1 MRNIVLS
8 VLNGPI
14 RPKPSHLAIFVI
26 VLLVLIFFPG
36 LGRFSEKIC
45 SRRKR
50 TCQWLPAWLLL
61 PSPDSTLGQKARD
74 LEVPEVFHKFKPL
87 LLMFLMAKK
96 YGTPR
101 GTKILKICI
110 WNASCPSWDK
120 NLIWTRVSGFLV
132 RGRCILRWIELVWG
146 VQKVCGMRDATIWWW
161 KLSARWKSECFT
173 LQVWKESQYKFPYEF
188 QVNPLQETQF
198 AKAGRAPAGKI

>member
-1 MRNIVLS
+1 MMFGSRLKQRIII
-8 VLNGPI
+8 PA
-14 RPKPSHLAIFVI
+14 LAGFQRRYAV
-26 VLLVLIFFPG
+26 G
-36 LGRFSEKIC
+36 EKEHVSDC
-45 SRRKR
+45 
-50 TCQWLPAWLLL
+50 LLL
-61 PSPDSTLGQKARD
+61 LPDSTLGQKARD

-120 NLIWTRVSGFLV
+120 NLIWTQVSGFLV

-146 VQKVCGMRDATIWWW
+146 VHKVCGVRDATIWWW
-161 KLSARWKSECFT
+161 KLSARWKSECLT
-173 LQVWKESQYKFPYEF
+173 LQVWEES
-188 QVNPLQETQF
+188 
-198 AKAGRAPAGKI
+198 